1 MKKSLLKTIAC
12 VVAATTVMS
21 AMVIT
26 SNASRV
32 PTHMI
37 SVASSG
43 SMSGA
48 PQIVEAP
55 TPVYGLVDTGTWWS
69 LVIPGK

>member
-1 MKKSLLKTIAC
+1 MKKTLIKTITG
-12 VVAATTVMS
+12 VMVATTVMS

-26 SNASRV
+26 SNASVV
-32 PTHMI
+32 P
-37 SVASSG
+37 AQ
-43 SMSGA
+43 MSRATTAVTQSAA
-48 PQIVEAP
+48 PQIVAAP